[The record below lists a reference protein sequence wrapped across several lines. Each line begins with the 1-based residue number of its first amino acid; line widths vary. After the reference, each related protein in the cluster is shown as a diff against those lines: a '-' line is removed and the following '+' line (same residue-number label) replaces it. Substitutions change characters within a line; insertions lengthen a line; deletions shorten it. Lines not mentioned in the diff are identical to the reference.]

1 MIIYLV
7 VSVLYYFIMYTVYAF
22 IAGKKKG
29 VKVFWKN
36 AIPPTVTALATCSS
50 AASIPVNMESTSNM
64 GISSDIAETSIPL
77 GTNLH
82 KDGSIIVTGASADVK
97 VQAIY

>member
-1 MIIYLV
+1 ME
-7 VSVLYYFIMYTVYAF
+7 
-22 IAGKKKG
+22 
-29 VKVFWKN
+29 N

-50 AASIPVNMESTSNM
+50 AASIPVNMEATSNM

-82 KDGSIIVTGASADVK
+82 KDGSIIGSVFK
-97 VQAIY
+97 VMF